1 MVANHFIAA
10 RVSSEMKSR
19 LKTLAEQR
27 QLSESAL
34 LKRLLEL
41 TLDGAAEPQLGNPAG
56 TRRVARAARLYLRLR
71 PDDQLLLAE
80 RSAARGMAAAT
91 YVSVLVRAHLRHLT
105 PLPKDELV
113 ALKRSIAELGA
124 IGQQSQS
131 DRSHGAAGWL
141 RVRSAAG
148 GCGSHAQGLRR
159 AARSL
164 QGDAPGELAELAG
177 RSRLTEWLTSR
188 NWNSFDFGGSEGTV
202 ARLDYSPHSL
212 AS

>member
-41 TLDGAAEPQLGNPAG
+41 TLDGAAEPQLSNPGG

-80 RSAARGMAAAT
+80 RAAARGMAAAT
-91 YVSVLVRAHLRHLT
+91 YVSVLV
-105 PLPKDELV
+105 

-124 IGQQSQS
+124 IGRNLNQIAHTVRQGGSAS
-131 DRSHGAAGWL
+131 GPRREDVAAML
-141 RVRSAAG
+141 EV
-148 GCGSHAQGLRR
+148 CTGLRDHFK
-159 AARSL
+159 ATLLANLRSW
-164 QGDAPGELAELAG
+164 QVGHD
-177 RSRLTEWLTSR
+177 
-188 NWNSFDFGGSEGTV
+188 
-202 ARLDYSPHSL
+202 SPDP
-212 AS
+212 